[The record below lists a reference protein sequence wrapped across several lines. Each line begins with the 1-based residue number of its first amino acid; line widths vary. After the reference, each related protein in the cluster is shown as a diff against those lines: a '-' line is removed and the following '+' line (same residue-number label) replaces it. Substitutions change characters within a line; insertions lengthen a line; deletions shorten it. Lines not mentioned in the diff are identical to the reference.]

1 MSKYLIF
8 RTDRIGDFLLSC
20 ILIKSIKR
28 NDDNSHIT
36 VLASNKNFEYIS
48 SFTNIDKVLIL
59 KKGLINKLKTI
70 FFLRNYFFDF
80 TVLHD
85 GKNRS
90 KLINFFLKKKNCI
103 YFNNKDISISHHE
116 KIVKAINDM
125 GFDFKNRDLNILDEK
140 LIEYYDKEIDN
151 EYAVLHYDE
160 KWSNLN
166 YIKNFVN
173 IEPNK
178 SELIYFLNKIQALTK
193 LKIIITTGIH
203 TPKILNDISSS
214 LNERKISIKKNLTFL
229 ELEKI
234 IVNSKLL
241 ISCHGSVSHIATALC
256 IKQIDIIDK
265 SYHYNIWT
273 EHFRNYNSIY
283 RADFKKLSDDICK
296 LL

>member
-28 NDDNSHIT
+28 NDSNSHIT
-36 VLASNKNFEYIS
+36 VLASDKNYNYIN
-48 SFTNIDKVLIL
+48 SFIYIDKVLIL

-70 FFLRNYFFDF
+70 YVLRKFFFDF

-90 KLINFFLKKKNCI
+90 KLVNFFLKKKKCL
-103 YFNNKDISISHHE
+103 YFNNKDISVSHYE
-116 KIVKAINDM
+116 KIVKAVNDM
-125 GFDFKNRDLNILDEK
+125 GFDFKNYDLNILDEK
-140 LIEYYDKEIDN
+140 LIEYNYKENYND
-151 EYAVLHYDE
+151 YAVFHYDE

-178 SELIYFLNKIQALTK
+178 SELIYFLNKIQELTK
-193 LKIIITTGIH
+193 LKIVITTGVN
-203 TPKILNDISSS
+203 TPKVLNNISDS
-214 LNERKISIKKNLTFL
+214 LNKKKISIKKNLTFL

-234 IVNSKLL
+234 IINSKLL
-241 ISCHGSVSHIATALC
+241 ISCHGSVSHIASALN
-256 IKQIDIIDK
+256 IKQIDIIDR

-273 EHFRNYNSIY
+273 KHFRNYNSIY
-283 RADFKKLSDDICK
+283 RANFKELSDDICK

>member
-28 NDDNSHIT
+28 NDSNSHIT
-36 VLASNKNFEYIS
+36 VLASDKNYNYIN
-48 SFTNIDKVLIL
+48 SFIYIDKVLIL

-70 FFLRNYFFDF
+70 YVLRKFFFDF

-90 KLINFFLKKKNCI
+90 KLVNFFLKKKKCL
-103 YFNNKDISISHHE
+103 YFNNKDISVSHYE
-116 KIVKAINDM
+116 KIVKAVNDM
-125 GFDFKNRDLNILDEK
+125 GFDFKNHDLNILDEK
-140 LIEYYDKEIDN
+140 LIEYNYKENYND
-151 EYAVLHYDE
+151 YAVFHYDE

-178 SELIYFLNKIQALTK
+178 SELIYFLNKIQELTK
-193 LKIIITTGIH
+193 LKIVITTGVN
-203 TPKILNDISSS
+203 TPKVLNNISDS
-214 LNERKISIKKNLTFL
+214 LNKKKISIKKNLTFL

-234 IVNSKLL
+234 IINSKLL
-241 ISCHGSVSHIATALC
+241 ISCHGSVSHIASALN
-256 IKQIDIIDK
+256 IKQIDIIDR

-273 EHFRNYNSIY
+273 KHFRNYNSIY
-283 RADFKKLSDDICK
+283 RANFKELSDDICK